1 MMLIMRTTLTVDDD
15 IAVELRRIAGSTH
28 RGFKAVVNEL
38 LRRGLVA
45 GPKPNLAATP
55 FVVKAKS
62 CGFLPGID
70 PLKLNQLSDEI
81 ETDDLIDR
89 HRTGGRKR

>member
-1 MMLIMRTTLTVDDD
+1 MTVDDD
-15 IAVELRRIAGSTH
+15 IAAELRRIAGSTH

-45 GPKPNLAATP
+45 GTKPSLAATP